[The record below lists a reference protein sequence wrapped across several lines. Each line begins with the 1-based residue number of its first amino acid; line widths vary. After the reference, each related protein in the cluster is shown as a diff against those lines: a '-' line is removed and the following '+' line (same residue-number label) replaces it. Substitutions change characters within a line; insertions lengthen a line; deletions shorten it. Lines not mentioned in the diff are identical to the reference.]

1 MAKVGREGRW
11 MRGSTMR
18 AHLYRDDLWR
28 MGQEERAFEEA
39 HPQVVDDTAT

>member
-1 MAKVGREGRW
+1 MDKRINDA
-11 MRGSTMR
+11 SY
-18 AHLYRDDLWR
+18 LYGGDLWR